1 MGVQDLLSAPF
12 RQFPKF
18 SSRHR
23 RRWMMS
29 RACRCESINPQHI
42 AVKCDCGG
50 ISGIQCRGLQL
61 HHLKPI
67 EDKRSE
73 LEGQSFWYCLAARLL
88 NQSRGLFGCACRKT
102 TNPKSLRWKLKSA
115 PCCASLFPLL
125 SSGQGEN
132 ALLRKLRAVL
142 TEIVSSRGSTR
153 LILRRWSCHVGGY
166 CRSHLG
172 DQQGFPAG
180 LLSLRQGTSLSSG
193 KLSIGRLTSRGSGLA
208 FNRFTSDSLP
218 SSIGSC
224 PIQSRDQLCGL
235 KSATEESKA
244 CFCTTYF
251 IYKDLPGI
259 IKIRLAPI

>member
-1 MGVQDLLSAPF
+1 M
-12 RQFPKF
+12 
-18 SSRHR
+18 
-23 RRWMMS
+23 
-29 RACRCESINPQHI
+29 
-42 AVKCDCGG
+42 
-50 ISGIQCRGLQL
+50 
-61 HHLKPI
+61 
-67 EDKRSE
+67 
-73 LEGQSFWYCLAARLL
+73 
-88 NQSRGLFGCACRKT
+88 
-102 TNPKSLRWKLKSA
+102 
-115 PCCASLFPLL
+115 
-125 SSGQGEN
+125 
-132 ALLRKLRAVL
+132 RKLRAVL

-153 LILRRWSCHVGGY
+153 LILRRRSCHVGGY

-193 KLSIGRLTSRGSGLA
+193 RLSIGRLTSCGSGLA